1 MRVYKVTVQRTCH
14 ASADFLVTAANDTEA
29 GLRAEELAGD
39 HEFGSGNAE
48 YEVLACKDL
57 GEALPED
64 AE

>member
-1 MRVYKVTVQRTCH
+1 MYTVTVQRTCH
-14 ASADFLVTAANDTEA
+14 ASATFLVTAANETEA

-48 YEVLACKDL
+48 YEVQDCRDL

-64 AE
+64 TE